1 VSYTAPPGNGRLS
14 LGGFVTV
21 IATAKEPI
29 NVHELLSGSGTFGA
43 EEVSKLEEA
52 LAYGQT
58 TELRQEANR
67 MQEAID
73 GGDKSKAQLLRAGVT
88 FHLLGQ
94 HDVAEGLL
102 ARCAGDGVSDY
113 FRGQV
118 QLSAG
123 RFLDAAKTFE
133 QASKH
138 GYDSVQCLLARA
150 GAVRA
155 VGDLDQA
162 EELLKTAAASGGGTR
177 SEYCY
182 QMGCILA
189 DRGDTYGAVE
199 YFERAVDMNPSHQRA
214 LFWLAGINASRGNDD
229 DAIRLYERALAKP
242 PLHVG
247 AVINLGLLYED
258 AENYQAAAFC
268 FKRILDNFPTHQRA
282 LLYLKDIESAH
293 DMYYDEETLR
303 TQARLKQVLEIPV
316 TDFELSVRSRNC
328 LQKMGVR
335 NLGDLT
341 RLSEQDLLGGKNFGE
356 TSLREIKEMME
367 SKGLGLGQFV
377 AKEKPRDFGYAETL
391 SPQQQ
396 ALMNRPVA
404 ELNLSVRARKCMSR
418 LGIATLGELLMRTPD
433 ELLESKNFG
442 VTSLNEVRSKL
453 TDLGLRLRND

>member
-1 VSYTAPPGNGRLS
+1 
-14 LGGFVTV
+14 V
-21 IATAKEPI
+21 IATARDPV
-29 NVHELLSGSGTFGA
+29 NVHEVLSGTNFGA
-43 EEVSKLEEA
+43 SEVNTLEDA
-52 LAYGQT
+52 LALGQA
-58 TELRQEANR
+58 TELRQEVNR
-67 MQEAID
+67 LQGEIE
-73 GGDKSKAQLLRAGVT
+73 GGDKSKAKLLRTGVAL
-88 FHLLGQ
+88 HLLGLHEQ
-94 HDVAEGLL
+94 AEELL
-102 ARCAGDGVSDY
+102 SKVSGDGMADFY
-113 FRGQV
+113 RGQV
-118 QLSAG
+118 QVALG
-123 RFLDAAKTFE
+123 RFTEASKTLE

-138 GYDSVQCLLARA
+138 GYDSVLCLLGRA
-150 GAVRA
+150 GAIRA
-155 VGDLDQA
+155 LGRTEEA
-162 EELLKTAAASGGGTR
+162 EELLKQAASSGGGTR
-177 SEYCY
+177 DEYCY
-182 QMGCILA
+182 QMGCILS
-189 DRGDTYGAVE
+189 DRGDTFGAVE

-214 LFWLAGINASRGNDD
+214 LFWLAGINALRGNDD
-229 DAIRLYERALAKP
+229 DAVRLYERALAKP

-247 AVINLGLLYED
+247 AMMNLGLLYED

-268 FKRILDNFPTHQRA
+268 FKRVLDNFPSHQRA

-303 TQARLKQVLEIPV
+303 NQARLKQVLEIPV

-367 SKGLGLGQFV
+367 SKGLHLGQFV
-377 AKEKPRDFGYAETL
+377 AKEKPRDFGFTESL

-418 LGIATLGELLMRTPD
+418 LGISTVGELVMRTPD

-442 VTSLNEVRSKL
+442 VTSLNEVRAKL
-453 TDLGLRLRND
+453 SDIGLRLRND

>member
-1 VSYTAPPGNGRLS
+1 M
-14 LGGFVTV
+14 

-29 NVHELLSGSGTFGA
+29 NVHQILAESATFGA
-43 EEVSKLEEA
+43 EEVGQLEEA
-52 LAYGQT
+52 LAFGQT
-58 TELRQEANR
+58 AELRQESNR
-67 MQEAID
+67 LKAAVDE
-73 GGDKSKAQLLRAGVT
+73 GEKSKATLLRTGVAL
-88 FHLLGQ
+88 HLLGH
-94 HDVAEGLL
+94 HDEAESYLS
-102 ARCAGDGVSDY
+102 RCTGDGMADFY
-113 FRGQV
+113 RGQV
-118 QLSAG
+118 QVALG
-123 RFLDAAKTFE
+123 RFADAAKTFE
-133 QASKH
+133 QAAKH
-138 GYDSVQCLLARA
+138 GYDAVQCLLARA

-155 VGDLDQA
+155 TGDLDTA
-162 EELLKTAAASGGGTR
+162 EELLKSAAASGGGTR
-177 SEYCY
+177 PEYCY

-189 DRGDTYGAVE
+189 DRGDTFGAVE

-214 LFWLAGINASRGNDD
+214 LFWLAGINALRGNDD

-242 PLHVG
+242 PMHVG
-247 AVINLGLLYED
+247 AIINLGLLYED
-258 AENYQAAAFC
+258 AEKYQAAAFC
-268 FKRILDNFPTHQRA
+268 FKRVLDNFPNHQRA

-303 TQARLKQVLEIPV
+303 TQARMKQILEIPV

-328 LQKMGVR
+328 LQKMGVG

-377 AKEKPRDFGYAETL
+377 AKEKPRDFGYTDTL

-418 LGIATLGELLMRTPD
+418 LGISSVGELLMRTPD

-453 TDLGLRLRND
+453 GDLGLRLRND